1 MTSDQRDVVFSLES
15 PDLEEGAAGE
25 SDTDENDD
33 VAIPETNEEP
43 EEDDPEEEDLT
54 TAVTVSASSTD
65 AVTVALPAGSA
76 VPVSV
81 IPVDSSDPK
90 WHRVTEIVHHL
101 RPPPPP
107 QPPIDD
113 SRRLF
118 QRLWTD
124 EDEIELLRGF
134 LDYVATHRGGNSSH
148 PPDTAPF
155 YEMIKS
161 KLQLEFNKNQLVE
174 KLRRLKKK
182 YRNVMSKISSGK
194 EVFFKSPHDQS
205 TFEISRK
212 IWNQTGKIIGF
223 EDNNAMD
230 FEETNTNG
238 NYFNSP
244 GSNPSNVEIDSE
256 NGVEKRLMMMSSS
269 SGGSRKRS
277 RSRIGKIEEDNKPVI
292 TPSDVQTPNAAS
304 NVNLNEPATAV
315 VGGNIGVLIEETVKN
330 CVSPVIKEM
339 MNGTTSMMMAAMGG
353 GGGNGH
359 GFGSFSPVFTR
370 PLGYGVEGGGGNKAV
385 SDERWRKQQIL
396 ELEVYSRRLEL
407 VQEQIRATLHEL
419 KTMPSGFTNILNNLA
434 SSGSISAQELLIGN
448 TPMVYLNNIVD
459 GCVARI
465 AAKLEMMQPCSSVK
479 DRIAYGMI
487 KDAEDKGLISPG
499 KNILI
504 EPTSGNTGIGIA
516 MVGAARGYK
525 VVITMPA
532 SVSIERRIILLA
544 LGAEL
549 HLTDPSKG
557 VIGVIVKAEEIL
569 SKTPDGFMLEQFR
582 NPSNPQS
589 HYETTGPEIW
599 RDCAEKVDMLVV
611 GVGTGGTISGAGK
624 FLKEK
629 NKDFKVYGVEPAES
643 AVLSGGQ
650 PGPHGI
656 QGIGAGLIPDNLDF
670 SVLDEVIQV
679 TSVEAIETAKLLALK
694 EGLLVG
700 ISSGAAA
707 AAAIKVAKRPENA
720 GKLIVTEIKP
730 DFKMNNL
737 VIYLS
742 RPVCRWFSR
751 VAGNVTYRLQCSTR
765 SDAKQRIW
773 QLNERDLSSTTT
785 TT

>member
-1 MTSDQRDVVFSLES
+1 MMRYNTQSLLYFIDGSTIALTLSTTINTSLSISISFVDQSLLS
-15 PDLEEGAAGE
+15 PAWNYKDLYSMEY
-25 SDTDENDD
+25 SIKDD
-33 VAIPETNEEP
+33 VT
-43 EEDDPEEEDLT
+43 
-54 TAVTVSASSTD
+54 
-65 AVTVALPAGSA
+65 
-76 VPVSV
+76 
-81 IPVDSSDPK
+81 
-90 WHRVTEIVHHL
+90 
-101 RPPPPP
+101 
-107 QPPIDD
+107 Q
-113 SRRLF
+113 
-118 QRLWTD
+118 
-124 EDEIELLRGF
+124 
-134 LDYVATHRGGNSSH
+134 
-148 PPDTAPF
+148 
-155 YEMIKS
+155 
-161 KLQLEFNKNQLVE
+161 
-174 KLRRLKKK
+174 
-182 YRNVMSKISSGK
+182 
-194 EVFFKSPHDQS
+194 
-205 TFEISRK
+205 
-212 IWNQTGKIIGF
+212 
-223 EDNNAMD
+223 
-230 FEETNTNG
+230 
-238 NYFNSP
+238 
-244 GSNPSNVEIDSE
+244 
-256 NGVEKRLMMMSSS
+256 
-269 SGGSRKRS
+269 
-277 RSRIGKIEEDNKPVI
+277 
-292 TPSDVQTPNAAS
+292 
-304 NVNLNEPATAV
+304 
-315 VGGNIGVLIEETVKN
+315 
-330 CVSPVIKEM
+330 
-339 MNGTTSMMMAAMGG
+339 
-353 GGGNGH
+353 
-359 GFGSFSPVFTR
+359 
-370 PLGYGVEGGGGNKAV
+370 
-385 SDERWRKQQIL
+385 
-396 ELEVYSRRLEL
+396 
-407 VQEQIRATLHEL
+407 
-419 KTMPSGFTNILNNLA
+419 
-434 SSGSISAQELLIGN
+434 LIGN

-532 SVSIERRIILLA
+532 SVSIERRIVLLA

-599 RDCAEKVDMLVV
+599 RDSAEKVDMLVV

-643 AVLSGGQ
+643 AVLKLTTLVLEHSTLIFKQKKIINIRIKVNIRRQ

-720 GKLIVTEIKP
+720 GKLIVVVFPSGGER
-730 DFKMNNL
+730 
-737 VIYLS
+737 YLS
-742 RPVCRWFSR
+742 TPMFDSIRCE
-751 VAGNVTYRLQCSTR
+751 AENL
-765 SDAKQRIW
+765 AI
-773 QLNERDLSSTTT
+773 E
-785 TT
+785 